1 MQRTRPF
8 IRLVPPEMQAKMKF
22 ILLASKIKSGI
33 IAILMSAKCA
43 MVRVLVISTMVR
55 VQVIRETVTV
65 LKMISAIIAELLA
78 IIKMTTTLPESIT
91 TIVALLALSAK
102 KAKLAVIFALI

>member
-43 MVRVLVISTMVR
+43 MVRIPVISTMVR

-91 TIVALLALSAK
+91 IIVALLDLSAK